1 MSRRPVFSRTARTT
15 PTTRTAGRRR
25 RWLIPAVVV
34 VVVIV
39 AALVVY
45 VSPLFHVRSVEV
57 EGTRNLS
64 ADEVQEASGVREG
77 ENQVRLDT
85 GAAASRVSGL
95 PWTDSVTVSRSWP
108 STVHISVTEHE
119 AVGVIDD
126 GGQPAVVDRQGR
138 VFLRGVTPD
147 GVKPVKARVDDSGA
161 VGAAAKALAAVSDLD
176 RGLYDPDRERGRPG
190 RQRRAPVVPG
200 GPGGLL
206 GFGGPC
212 PGKGR
217 GDPNCAD
224 AGRNDV
230 ECVESGA
237 SFRARLTLHLTFRDT
252 TLRRKCSG

>member
-1 MSRRPVFSRTARTT
+1 VSRRPVFSRTARTT

-77 ENQVRLDT
+77 ENLVRLDT

-176 RGLYDPDRERGRPG
+176 RGLYDQIASVDAPGGSDVRLLFPEGREVYWGSG
-190 RQRRAPVVPG
+190 DRAPEKAEATRIV
-200 GPGGLL
+200 
-206 GFGGPC
+206 
-212 PGKGR
+212 
-217 GDPNCAD
+217 
-224 AGRNDV
+224 
-230 ECVESGA
+230 
-237 SFRARLTLHLTFRDT
+237 LTRDGT
-252 TLRRKCSG
+252 TWNVSNPALPSVRD

>member
-1 MSRRPVFSRTARTT
+1 VSRRPVFSRTAR
-15 PTTRTAGRRR
+15 TTRTAGRRR

-77 ENQVRLDT
+77 ESLVRLDT

-138 VFLRGVTPD
+138 VFLRGVTLD

-176 RGLYDPDRERGRPG
+176 RGLYDQIESVDAPGGSDVRLLFPEGREVYWGSG
-190 RQRRAPVVPG
+190 DRAPEKAEATRIV
-200 GPGGLL
+200 
-206 GFGGPC
+206 
-212 PGKGR
+212 
-217 GDPNCAD
+217 
-224 AGRNDV
+224 
-230 ECVESGA
+230 
-237 SFRARLTLHLTFRDT
+237 LTRDGT
-252 TLRRKCSG
+252 TWNVSNPALPSVRD